1 MLVTV
6 VKTAPEAIQEK
17 LEALSDG
24 TFQFAC
30 HPGVPCFTE
39 CCRDLRLL
47 LTPYDI
53 LRLKTHLHLEAG
65 AFLAEYTESRFDDQ
79 HHLPLIY
86 LKMLEDERRR
96 CPFVAPEGCRVYE
109 DRPAACRIYPL
120 AQATRRHRVHQTVI
134 EHYFVLRENHCRGF
148 EQERRWAIDEWLRD
162 QGLEPYQEWNELWM
176 ELITHPQLC
185 SGPPLSTR
193 QHQMFFL
200 AGYNLDKFR
209 EFVLGSRFLTAF
221 EISEETV
228 EALAASDETLLKLA
242 FKWLKFALC
251 NEPTLQLRQR

>member
-17 LEALSDG
+17 LEVLSDG

-79 HHLPLIY
+79 HHLPDLSQDARGRAPA
-86 LKMLEDERRR
+86 LSVR
-96 CPFVAPEGCRVYE
+96 CAGGVP
-109 DRPAACRIYPL
+109 
-120 AQATRRHRVHQTVI
+120 
-134 EHYFVLRENHCRGF
+134 
-148 EQERRWAIDEWLRD
+148 
-162 QGLEPYQEWNELWM
+162 GL
-176 ELITHPQLC
+176 
-185 SGPPLSTR
+185 
-193 QHQMFFL
+193 
-200 AGYNLDKFR
+200 
-209 EFVLGSRFLTAF
+209 
-221 EISEETV
+221 
-228 EALAASDETLLKLA
+228 
-242 FKWLKFALC
+242 
-251 NEPTLQLRQR
+251 

>member
-1 MLVTV
+1 MTV

-24 TFQFAC
+24 SFHFAC
-30 HPGVPCFTE
+30 HPVFPASPNAAGPE
-39 CCRDLRLL
+39 AAADALRY
-47 LTPYDI
+47 P
-53 LRLKTHLHLEAG
+53 RLKTHLHLEAG

-79 HHLPLIY
+79 HHLPMIY

-109 DRPAACRIYPL
+109 DRPAACRIYPI

-134 EHYFVLRENHCRGF
+134 EQFFVLRENHCRGF
-148 EQERRWAIDEWLRD
+148 EQERRWAIGEWLRD

-176 ELITHPQLC
+176 ELITHPQLR

-200 AGYNLDKFR
+200 AGYNLVNSVSLCL
-209 EFVLGSRFLTAF
+209 E
-221 EISEETV
+221 
-228 EALAASDETLLKLA
+228 AAS
-242 FKWLKFALC
+242 
-251 NEPTLQLRQR
+251 